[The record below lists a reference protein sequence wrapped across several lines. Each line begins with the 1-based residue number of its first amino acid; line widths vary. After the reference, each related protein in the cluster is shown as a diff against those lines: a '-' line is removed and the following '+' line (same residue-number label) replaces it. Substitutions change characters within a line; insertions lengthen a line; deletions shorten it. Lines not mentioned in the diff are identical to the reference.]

1 MFRNSTAIFVWHA
14 TIASPSMLLSTRNN
28 KICSLAPVTSYMQ
41 QSCINQSVN
50 QQVRQAVNESIRQ
63 LINPSVSQS
72 ISQTINQP
80 IVSPLLKVQ
89 LVLLPAIDKR

>member
-1 MFRNSTAIFVWHA
+1 MFRTSTAIFVSHA
-14 TIASPSMLLSTRNN
+14 TIAAPSMLLSTRNN

-63 LINPSVSQS
+63 LINQSV
-72 ISQTINQP
+72 SQTINQP